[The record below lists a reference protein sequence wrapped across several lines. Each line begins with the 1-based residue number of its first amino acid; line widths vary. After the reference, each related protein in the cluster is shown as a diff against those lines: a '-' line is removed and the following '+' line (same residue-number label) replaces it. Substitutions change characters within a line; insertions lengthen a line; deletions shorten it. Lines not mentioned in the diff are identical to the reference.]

1 MNKENKDKKKSL
13 RELNEEKKIIKLEWW
28 RLSNS
33 WNIGYLS
40 GECEKRDLNLTDF
53 EENIKYLVNLE
64 ELRVSS
70 NNLQHLDLS
79 NCVNLNKLY
88 LGNNEVIKVTIPTEN
103 KIEYLSIYNMHE
115 LEDINLEVLNPEY
128 LNELSL
134 FSNDKLKLKTIM
146 FSKFV
151 NLKELYI
158 SDANC
163 SGSLI
168 HLRNLIKLE
177 NIWMNNTN
185 ILPSF
190 EYLSDNVS
198 IYLCFASINDC
209 KWIEINKFLTIE
221 NNMFL
226 GRDMNREEFINIAK
240 FKVKHPTLAKN
251 GQIVISLYEELV
263 QINKDKKYL
272 DRCLTFL
279 EQKNVTGIEFRAETE
294 FEKSQYFYS
303 NYYRFSK
310 IYDVF
315 SNWLYDKNKELN
327 DLNKSS
333 LNYYSDL
340 IEEKIEYSPLIT
352 T

>member
-1 MNKENKDKKKSL
+1 MNKEKENNL
-13 RELNEEKKIIKLEWW
+13 RELNEEKTIISLEWW
-28 RLSNS
+28 SNKN
-33 WNIGYLS
+33 WKIKYLNN
-40 GECEKRDLNLTDF
+40 EFEWKIFNLTNF
-53 EENIKYLVNLE
+53 QENIEYLVNLE
-64 ELRVSS
+64 KLNISS
-70 NNLQHLDLS
+70 ISNNNLQHLDLS
-79 NCVNLNKLY
+79 NCANLKSLY
-88 LGNNEVIKVTIPTEN
+88 LRNNYKLTKITIPIEN
-103 KIEYLSIYNMHE
+103 KIEYLSIIDN
-115 LEDINLEVLNPEY
+115 INLEKVNLEILNKY
-128 LNELSL
+128 LNNLSL
-134 FSNDKLKLKTIM
+134 FLNDKLKLKTEF
-146 FSKFV
+146 FSEFI
-151 NLKELYI
+151 NLKYLFL
-158 SDANC
+158 SNANC

-168 HLRNLIKLE
+168 HLRNLTKLE
-177 NIWMNNTN
+177 FIWMNNTN

-190 EYLSDNVS
+190 EYLSDD
-198 IYLCFASINDC
+198 ASIHLYYTPFIDDELI
-209 KWIEINKFLTIE
+209 KISKFLTIK
-221 NNMFL
+221 NNLLL

-303 NYYRFSK
+303 NQIRFGK
-310 IYDVF
+310 VYDVF
-315 SNWLYDKNKELN
+315 SNWLYNKNKELN

-340 IEEKIEYSPLIT
+340 IEEKIEYFPLIT